1 MRFEELA
8 YAADALPATIRF
20 HARLTVV
27 CLPEA
32 ERADFMALLFG
43 ALEGTRAGDS
53 TSVVY
58 VDRKGRRIGL
68 DRDDQGG
75 ATLIELA
82 TGAEVPYSAGHLSL
96 DGRFD
101 WFASIGLTF
110 RAASDLIL
118 VGSGAFAGNQK
129 YDPNAIEAKLD
140 EARKRL
146 ARAESRLKSAT
157 TRLARRDELRDR
169 LAAIDDQIE
178 RGETERDGRGEDA
191 DAVRAAAAAADEWWR
206 TVAAADDARRMF
218 GSRSRLGEE
227 LLVRALAQP
236 TDVPD
241 DLESLAKAC
250 RAMAERRD
258 ELVDRLNAGASGEDD
273 EGAAEAQ
280 RELIE
285 EVEPAFVDALAALAA
300 ACRPFDV
307 TIDAARIEAAG
318 ITAAGIEAMSGDV
331 LTEVAARA
339 TEARDARLQRA
350 LEDAEAECR
359 ATREHLEEHL
369 AGLGFSIEG
378 TADVAAGAESVAARV
393 TQFDNPSVDDT
404 RRAIAERRT
413 VAQALQRVERN
424 LPDIDDLTDKHSA
437 LEQEVAALETTL
449 NAGRSLVSAREA
461 EMILVRR
468 ATEAGRNDRR
478 REPLPL
484 VVDDALA
491 HFGTS
496 DKRLLLDSLARCA
509 ETTQVIYLT
518 DDPATLSW
526 ASAQAASGGEIT
538 ILDRDDIATVA

>member
-1 MRFEELA
+1 
-8 YAADALPATIRF
+8 
-20 HARLTVV
+20 
-27 CLPEA
+27 
-32 ERADFMALLFG
+32 
-43 ALEGTRAGDS
+43 
-53 TSVVY
+53 
-58 VDRKGRRIGL
+58 
-68 DRDDQGG
+68 
-75 ATLIELA
+75 
-82 TGAEVPYSAGHLSL
+82 
-96 DGRFD
+96 
-101 WFASIGLTF
+101 
-110 RAASDLIL
+110 
-118 VGSGAFAGNQK
+118 
-129 YDPNAIEAKLD
+129 
-140 EARKRL
+140 KRL

-227 LLVRALAQP
+227 PLARALAQP

-258 ELVDRLNAGASGEDD
+258 EMVDRLNAGASGEGD
-273 EGAAEAQ
+273 EAAADAQ

-300 ACRPFDV
+300 ACRPFDA

-331 LTEVAARA
+331 LAEVAARA
-339 TEARDARLQRA
+339 AEARDARLQRA

-359 ATREHLEEHL
+359 ATRERLEEHL

-378 TADVAAGAESVAARV
+378 TADVAAGAESVATRV
-393 TQFDNPSVDDT
+393 THLDNPSVDDT

-538 ILDRDDIATVA
+538 ILGRDDIATVA